1 MHYKN
6 IINNVYIILYIYI
19 TYSKLDIRKL
29 RSIRT
34 NYEIQNY
41 SHEFHVKQKKG
52 HRE

>member
-6 IINNVYIILYIYI
+6 IINNVYIILYIYYI
-19 TYSKLDIRKL
+19 FYLDIRKL

-52 HRE
+52 HRG